1 MNLSSFSSVY
11 IKQLKT
17 TVSVLSLSLLLAI
30 MLCASCAEHQE
41 YLLES
46 GDGSQVVCEHQLKIS
61 DDTECSAA
69 PSSSSSY
76 MPAVVEE
83 RSNDA
88 ATTTTTSRKRKFLT
102 SDRFAELA
110 SVKLRRKIAPIKKWR
125 QLKERIPFAVLQIH
139 SMEVASTNKKR
150 KQTSFYAELQTEDG
164 EMFNVWITEIIRQ
177 ELLKYDLE
185 HGDVYIMALGMATSK
200 STGHEYHNF
209 AVVQD
214 N

>member
-1 MNLSSFSSVY
+1 
-11 IKQLKT
+11 
-17 TVSVLSLSLLLAI
+17 
-30 MLCASCAEHQE
+30 MLCDSCADHQE

-46 GDGSQVVCEHQLKIS
+46 GDGSQVVCTHQIKI
-61 DDTECSAA
+61 DKETECLVAA
-69 PSSSSSY
+69 TSSSSSCI
-76 MPAVVEE
+76 PVVGG

-88 ATTTTTSRKRKFLT
+88 ATTRNRKRKFLT
-102 SDRFAELA
+102 ADRFAELA

-139 SMEVASTNKKR
+139 SMEVASTNRKR

-200 STGHEYHNF
+200 STGREYHNF

>member
-1 MNLSSFSSVY
+1 
-11 IKQLKT
+11 
-17 TVSVLSLSLLLAI
+17 
-30 MLCASCAEHQE
+30 MLCDSCADHQE

-46 GDGSQVVCEHQLKIS
+46 EDGSQVVCAHQIKI
-61 DDTECSAA
+61 DEETECLAA
-69 PSSSSSY
+69 ATSSSSSC
-76 MPAVVEE
+76 MPMVGK

-88 ATTTTTSRKRKFLT
+88 ATSTTAKSRKRKFLT
-102 SDRFAELA
+102 ADQFAELA
-110 SVKLRRKIAPIKKWR
+110 TVKLRRKIAPIKKWR
-125 QLKERIPFAVLQIH
+125 QLNKKTPFAVLQIH
-139 SMEVASTNKKR
+139 SMEVASANRKR
-150 KQTSFYAELQTEDG
+150 KQTSFYAELRREDG
-164 EMFNVWITEIIRQ
+164 ETFNVWITEIIRQ

>member
-1 MNLSSFSSVY
+1 
-11 IKQLKT
+11 
-17 TVSVLSLSLLLAI
+17 
-30 MLCASCAEHQE
+30 MLCDSCADHQE
-41 YLLES
+41 FLLES
-46 GDGSQVVCEHQLKIS
+46 GDGSQVVCGHQLKI
-61 DDTECSAA
+61 DEETERSTV
-69 PSSSSSY
+69 SSSSSC
-76 MPAVVEE
+76 MPVVGG

-88 ATTTTTSRKRKFLT
+88 ATTRNRKRKFLT
-102 SDRFAELA
+102 ADRFAELA

-164 EMFNVWITEIIRQ
+164 EMFNVWITDIIRQ
-177 ELLKYDLE
+177 ELLKYNLE
-185 HGDVYIMALGMATSK
+185 HSDVYIMALGMATSK
-200 STGHEYHNF
+200 STGREYHNF

>member
-1 MNLSSFSSVY
+1 
-11 IKQLKT
+11 
-17 TVSVLSLSLLLAI
+17 
-30 MLCASCAEHQE
+30 MLCDSCADYQE
-41 YLLES
+41 QLLEG
-46 GDGSQVVCEHQLKIS
+46 GDGSQVVCGHQLKIDEES
-61 DDTECSAA
+61 ERSK
-69 PSSSSSY
+69 SSSSSC
-76 MPAVVEE
+76 MPVVGG

-88 ATTTTTSRKRKFLT
+88 ATTRNRKRKFLT
-102 SDRFAELA
+102 ADRFAELA

-139 SMEVASTNKKR
+139 SMEVASTNRKR

-177 ELLKYDLE
+177 ELLKYNLE
-185 HGDVYIMALGMATSK
+185 HGDVYIMALGMATSR
-200 STGHEYHNF
+200 STGREYHNF

>member
-1 MNLSSFSSVY
+1 
-11 IKQLKT
+11 
-17 TVSVLSLSLLLAI
+17 
-30 MLCASCAEHQE
+30 MLCDSCADHQE

-46 GDGSQVVCEHQLKIS
+46 GDGSQVVCEHQLKI
-61 DDTECSAA
+61 DEETERSTVST
-69 PSSSSSY
+69 SSSSSCI
-76 MPAVVEE
+76 PVVGG

-88 ATTTTTSRKRKFLT
+88 ATTRNRKRKFLT
-102 SDRFAELA
+102 ADRFAELA

-200 STGHEYHNF
+200 STGREYHNF